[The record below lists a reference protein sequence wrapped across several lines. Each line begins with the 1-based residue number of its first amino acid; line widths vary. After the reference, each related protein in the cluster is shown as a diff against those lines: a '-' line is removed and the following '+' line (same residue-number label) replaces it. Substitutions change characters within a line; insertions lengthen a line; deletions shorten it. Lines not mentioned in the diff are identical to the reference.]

1 MAAMI
6 KAALQGWLT
15 VAVGVLLALI
25 TLFSSCNHV
34 DIPGIGNVGLNHRV
48 GVFLRAT
55 RIAHEQRMKQL
66 QNEIEQLQNETE
78 QMKRENNRLAELD
91 AKLAAIRSPSS
102 ISSNPQQTTPD
113 SSAT

>member
-1 MAAMI
+1 MVAMI
-6 KAALQGWLT
+6 KAALQGWLA

-25 TLFSSCNHV
+25 TLFSSYNHV
-34 DIPGIGNVGLNHRV
+34 EIPGIGNVGLNHRV

-66 QNEIEQLQNETE
+66 Q
-78 QMKRENNRLAELD
+78 RENKRLAELD
-91 AKLAAIRSPSS
+91 AKLAAIGSPSS
-102 ISSNPQQTTPD
+102 TSSSPQQTTPD